1 MIAFGRGEKEKIK
14 PAFKIQGLTIDET
27 GVLRWY
33 TVAIDDE
40 EKGHSCH
47 DNDSLYVRT
56 TRLPS
61 GECNHSDGTLL
72 ATSASSSRC
81 LTKKR
86 VWLRPKQTSRNPIP
100 FGIRKRRSIGL
111 LLFVPKAV

>member
-1 MIAFGRGEKEKIK
+1 MRLVSCGGMLLLLF
-14 PAFKIQGLTIDET
+14 
-27 GVLRWY
+27 
-33 TVAIDDE
+33 DDE
-40 EKGHSCH
+40 EKGDSCH